1 MPAQKVLFI
10 GFLWIFVLIFIYLN
24 VKINCVYALA
34 FMCIVPLIVCES
46 VFVRSFVRSLVGSV
60 ALEKRLTKLM
70 VNLINCIFV
79 LKFEP
84 VVALNIP
91 VWIINFHRCAPSH
104 KRQEN
109 HSAQNS
115 LRKNVKSFPLYCF
128 WINENRELVNQAHP
142 PCIHCHTDTHT
153 HTTVQCATSNQL
165 WIHTICAWYY
175 SICIG
180 WCAWSAHT
188 L

>member
-34 FMCIVPLIVCES
+34 FMCIAALCVC
-46 VFVRSFVRSLVGSV
+46 VGSLVGSF

-84 VVALNIP
+84 VFA
-91 VWIINFHRCAPSH
+91 
-104 KRQEN
+104 
-109 HSAQNS
+109 
-115 LRKNVKSFPLYCF
+115 
-128 WINENRELVNQAHP
+128 
-142 PCIHCHTDTHT
+142 
-153 HTTVQCATSNQL
+153 
-165 WIHTICAWYY
+165 
-175 SICIG
+175 
-180 WCAWSAHT
+180 
-188 L
+188 